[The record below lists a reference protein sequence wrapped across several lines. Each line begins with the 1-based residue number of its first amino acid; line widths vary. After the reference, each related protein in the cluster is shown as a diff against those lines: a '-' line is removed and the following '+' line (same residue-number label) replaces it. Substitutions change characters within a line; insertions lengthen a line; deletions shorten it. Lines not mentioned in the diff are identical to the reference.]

1 MKNSKRIIYGL
12 LLTAVAFLSANF
24 AGRKILLNSQ
34 SLPPSF
40 ITHSAMLILSI
51 VLICCLRKYVN
62 YKIAWP
68 KFKKTLKPMLLGFLA
83 VVIINALLVGL
94 GKVFGIEAGSHFVFD
109 VMTPLQVFLFI
120 CILASV
126 AEEVLFRGFLQ
137 NILKPLQAGGIKF
150 CKRHLSMPVMIA
162 ALAFS
167 LAHLILIVS
176 GAGAYFIFRTLAFT
190 FVLGLIA
197 GYYQEKYDNNA
208 YAILVHMSGN
218 LLGLITALLAT
229 INV

>member
-68 KFKKTLKPMLLGFLA
+68 KFKKTLKPMLLGFLRR
-83 VVIINALLVGL
+83 NHKCSLVGL

-126 AEEVLFRGFLQ
+126 AEECCSAVSFRIYSNRF
-137 NILKPLQAGGIKF
+137 KPEELN
-150 CKRHLSMPVMIA
+150 
-162 ALAFS
+162 
-167 LAHLILIVS
+167 
-176 GAGAYFIFRTLAFT
+176 
-190 FVLGLIA
+190 FVRYIS
-197 GYYQEKYDNNA
+197 
-208 YAILVHMSGN
+208 VRS
-218 LLGLITALLAT
+218 
-229 INV
+229 